1 MGTISAKQ
9 FFQQVRRAEAELKV
23 LNAKLQHYEDIGFSI
38 SGSSGVIGNKNRGSS
53 RVELAAIGAVDV
65 FRQLHEQQREYMA
78 VIARAE
84 QVIRGIRQEKY
95 RQILNYRYLCG
106 WSFKSISDELA
117 YNDPNSVYRA
127 HGWALH
133 EAQMILNRKVND
145 CDNNSLPENAEKL

>member
-1 MGTISAKQ
+1 MASISAKR
-9 FFQQVRRAEAELKV
+9 FFQQVRQAESELKV
-23 LNAKLQHYEDIGFSI
+23 LNAKLRHYEDIGFSI
-38 SGSSGVIGNKNRGSS
+38 GSSSGAIGNKQRGTS

-65 FRQLHEQQREYMA
+65 FRQLHEQQKEYMA
-78 VIARAE
+78 IIARAE

-133 EAQMILNRKVND
+133 EAQMILNKQGG
-145 CDNNSLPENAEKL
+145 AEDGKTD